1 MFPCANHTRFEHSL
15 GTYYLTSNVNFED
28 SDIKKDLSICA
39 LLHDIGH
46 GAFSHVIER
55 VTGVSHEDF
64 VMEKSKIIFED
75 LDLDTY
81 PLKYFNHPLFE
92 VVCGDFGTDRLDYL
106 CRDSYHIGSKYG
118 VIEHD
123 TIIRSIVI
131 ENDKIYF
138 NEKYAHSLEYMLLAR
153 HYMFYAVYQH
163 KTVRKLNCMLIE
175 AIENVLNHFSPHELY
190 YMDDLDLIYY
200 FKEYEIKEWHDIETR
215 KLWKTIGAYDS
226 LEDIPE
232 KYLDSSEYCIDEPLD
247 WKPKIHTYLYPS
259 KEKFKSKILSY
270 LNKIYRG
277 KYYVFKKND

>member
-1 MFPCANHTRFEHSL
+1 VIPPKTQVPINIKWHYIINKGSHSRTGGVDSTTFFIAYFFPHIAVYDDIDGWDDFHFKGDAEFYNDFGDFDVNAYTLDANHILFPPSYEHL
-15 GTYYLTSNVNFED
+15 
-28 SDIKKDLSICA
+28 
-39 LLHDIGH
+39 
-46 GAFSHVIER
+46 
-55 VTGVSHEDF
+55 
-64 VMEKSKIIFED
+64 
-75 LDLDTY
+75 
-81 PLKYFNHPLFE
+81 
-92 VVCGDFGTDRLDYL
+92 FGTDRLDYL